1 MSSLGIMTSG
11 GDAAGMNPA
20 VRSAVER
27 SGALGLKPFLIYDGL
42 KGLIDDQIKPAE
54 EVDLSGILC
63 RGGTIL
69 RTARSKRFFEYEHRQ
84 RAAENLKRRGI
95 DKLLVVGGDGSF
107 RALNQFYADF
117 GVPFAGIPATIDN
130 DIAETDYC
138 LGVDTA
144 SNVIANAVD
153 SLRDTATSMRRAFV
167 VEVMGRD
174 CGYLA
179 MVASLASGAEV
190 CVVPEIDYDLDSIV
204 QRLQQR
210 LSVERRSVFAVVAE
224 GVKVGDYLTRLFN
237 DTLDVEARL
246 TVLGHI
252 QRGGAPTVHDR
263 VMAYKFAV
271 EAVDAL
277 YRGEQ
282 GKVVVYR
289 SGSGFALVPVQQV
302 AEGKST
308 IDPALLALCKPLS
321 C

>member
-1 MSSLGIMTSG
+1 MTSG

-20 VRSAVER
+20 IRSAVDRAEAK
-27 SGALGLKPFLIYDGL
+27 GMTPHLIFDGL
-42 KGLIDDQIKPAE
+42 RGLIDDQIKPAS

-69 RTARSKRFFEYEHRQ
+69 RTTRSKRFFEIEYRRQ
-84 RAAENLKRRGI
+84 AMENLKRRGI

-130 DIAETDYC
+130 DIAVTDYS

-144 SNVIANAVD
+144 SNVIATAVD

-167 VEVMGRD
+167 VEVMGRH
-174 CGYLA
+174 CGYLG
-179 MVASLASGAEV
+179 MVGALASGAEV
-190 CVVPEIDYDLDSIV
+190 CIVPEIEYDLDSILL
-204 QRLQQR
+204 RLQGR
-210 LSVERRSVFAVVAE
+210 LAKERRSVFAIVAE
-224 GVKVGDYLTRLFN
+224 GVKVGDYLTRMFN
-237 DTLDVEARL
+237 DTLGVEARM

-263 VMAYKFAV
+263 VMGYKFAV

-277 YRGEQ
+277 HRGEK
-282 GKVVVYR
+282 GKIVVYR
-289 SGSGFALVPVQQV
+289 SGSGFDLVPVQEV
-302 AEGKST
+302 AEGKPR
-308 IDPALLALCKPLS
+308 IDPALMELCRPLS